1 MRPAWHQCVRL
12 VSVCS
17 VVVCFSGTL
26 AMLLAGCTE
35 TAPSSAPSVPPDPA
49 TTVTIERGSVATP
62 RTLVVPLGS
71 QVTFVNNDRIVH
83 EMFSDPHPEHDSCP
97 EFDAVGRLTPGE
109 SRQTTN
115 LVLARTC
122 NFHDHIN
129 PDIATLN
136 GSIRIQ

>member
-1 MRPAWHQCVRL
+1 MKSSTTAAAVL
-12 VSVCS
+12 SS
-17 VVVCFSGTL
+17 IL
-26 AMLLAGCTE
+26 AAGCRE
-35 TAPSSAPSVPPDPA
+35 TGPSSAPSTLPDPA

-62 RTLVVPLGS
+62 KNLIVPLGS

-97 EFDAVGRLTPGE
+97 EFDSVGRLAPGE

-115 LVLARTC
+115 LVTARTC
-122 NFHDHIN
+122 TYHDHAN
-129 PDIATLN
+129 PGVATLK

>member
-1 MRPAWHQCVRL
+1 MPRSIVIAAAVA
-12 VSVCS
+12 VSVS
-17 VVVCFSGTL
+17 
-26 AMLLAGCTE
+26 AAPAGGCKE
-35 TAPSSAPSVPPDPA
+35 TSPSSPPASPVDPA
-49 TTVTIERGSVATP
+49 TTVRIERGSIATP

-97 EFDAVGRLTPGE
+97 EFDAVGRLAPGE

-115 LVLARTC
+115 LVTARTC

-129 PDIATLN
+129 PDIQTLN